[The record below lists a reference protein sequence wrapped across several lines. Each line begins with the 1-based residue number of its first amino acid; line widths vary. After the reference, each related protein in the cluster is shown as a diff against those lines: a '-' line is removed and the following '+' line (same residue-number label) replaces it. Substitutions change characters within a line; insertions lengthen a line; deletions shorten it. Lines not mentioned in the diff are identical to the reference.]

1 MPGSSVLPVAFHKN
15 QLYFLFGKE
24 NPYADTPGWSDFGGG
39 IETGETP
46 LKTAMREAAEELT
59 GFLGDTPTVKQH
71 IKTHGG
77 LYTIKPTKNWE
88 MRSIPNSSGSVTD
101 KEMNPSTEGADS
113 NLQRFN
119 NADKYHIH
127 IFKTEYD
134 PNLPKYYN
142 RNHAF
147 LWKSMDEKAKRSVIF
162 EKIEIAWMTIADI
175 KKNRN
180 KFRPFYKE
188 YLDRIIAES
197 KEIRNFISKNHR
209 KTKKTRPHLSK
220 SLNRNKTW
228 SKRRS

>member
-77 LYTIKPTKNWE
+77 LYTI
-88 MRSIPNSSGSVTD
+88 
-101 KEMNPSTEGADS
+101 
-113 NLQRFN
+113 N

-134 PNLPKYYN
+134 PNMPKYYN

-147 LWKSMDEKAKRSVIF
+147 LWKCMDEKAKMSVIF
-162 EKIEIAWMTIADI
+162 EKIEIAWMTIADM
-175 KKNRN
+175 KRNRN

-209 KTKKTRPHLSK
+209 KTKKTRPRLSK
-220 SLNRNKTW
+220 SLNRNKT
-228 SKRRS
+228 SSTPFIISNADPKGRLL